1 MFRKELKGS
10 NPFLGETTLFLF
22 RKKKT
27 KPLQGFRGRGAEPH
41 SAKRKMSEE
50 AEKKEEEK
58 EEFKHIVRILDA
70 DLDGKRSVVH
80 SLCGIKGIG
89 RRVAKVFVISTGID
103 PGVRM
108 GDLSDDEIE
117 QLKGAIN
124 TVEKRLPGWML
135 NRRKDL
141 LSGSDKHLMG
151 ADHMLQLRDDINLL
165 RKIRSYRGI
174 RHERGLKV
182 RGQRTKSTGR
192 RGLVV
197 GVIRKKQLAAA
208 AKGGARE
215 RGR

>member
-1 MFRKELKGS
+1 MTE
-10 NPFLGETTLFLF
+10 ET
-22 RKKKT
+22 
-27 KPLQGFRGRGAEPH
+27 
-41 SAKRKMSEE
+41 
-50 AEKKEEEK
+50 EK
-58 EEFKHIVRILDA
+58 EEFRHIVRILDT

-89 RRVAKVFVISTGID
+89 RRVAKVIVISAGID
-103 PGVRM
+103 PKVKM
-108 GDLSDDEIE
+108 GDLTDDEIE
-117 QLKGAIN
+117 HLKGAIN
-124 TVEKRLPGWML
+124 TAEKRLPYWML

-141 LSGSDKHLMG
+141 LSGEDKHIMG
-151 ADHMLQLRDDINLL
+151 SDQMLQLREDINLL

-192 RGLVV
+192 KGLVV

>member
-1 MFRKELKGS
+1 VRE
-10 NPFLGETTLFLF
+10 E
-22 RKKKT
+22 
-27 KPLQGFRGRGAEPH
+27 E
-41 SAKRKMSEE
+41 KMTEE
-50 AEKKEEEK
+50 AGKREEAKEEGKEEED
-58 EEFKHIVRILDA
+58 FKHIVRILDA

-89 RRVAKVFVISTGID
+89 RRVAKFIVISAGID
-103 PGVRM
+103 PGVKM
-108 GDLSDDEIE
+108 GNLSDEEIE
-117 QLKGAIN
+117 QLKTAISG
-124 TVEKRLPGWML
+124 VDKRLPQWML

-141 LSGSDKHLMG
+141 LSGTDKHIMG
-151 ADHMLQLRDDINLL
+151 ADHVLQLREDINLL

-197 GVIRKKQLAAA
+197 GVIRKKQLAA
-208 AKGGARE
+208 KGGARE

>member
-10 NPFLGETTLFLF
+10 NPFLGETTFFLF
-22 RKKKT
+22 GKKK
-27 KPLQGFRGRGAEPH
+27 AC
-41 SAKRKMSEE
+41 AKRKMSEE
-50 AEKKEEEK
+50 AEKREEEK
-58 EEFKHIVRILDA
+58 EEFKHIVRILDT
-70 DLDGKRSVVH
+70 DLDGKRSVVY

-89 RRVAKVFVISTGID
+89 RRVAKGIVISTGID
-103 PGVRM
+103 PSLKM
-108 GDLSDDEIE
+108 GNLPDDEIE

-124 TVEKRLPGWML
+124 TVDKRLPLWML

-141 LSGSDKHLMG
+141 LSGEDKHLMG
-151 ADHMLQLRDDINLL
+151 ADHMLQLREDVNLL